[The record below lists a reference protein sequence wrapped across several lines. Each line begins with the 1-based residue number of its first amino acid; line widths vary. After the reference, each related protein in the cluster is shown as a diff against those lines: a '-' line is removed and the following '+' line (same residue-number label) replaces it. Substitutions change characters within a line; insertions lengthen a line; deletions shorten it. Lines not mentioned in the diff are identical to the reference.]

1 MKLLLK
7 RAAVLLALI
16 LLLVSGFIVFIANY
30 IDKASEW
37 AHHPANKHL
46 YAKGILVAPGTI
58 YDRSG
63 SILFQIDKD
72 SIKYNKNKEAR
83 TAVMHAV
90 GDLYG
95 NVATGARA
103 VFKDKL
109 SGWDFINGAY
119 RPNYPSGTESSIT
132 LTLDA
137 ELCAKA
143 YREMRGRK
151 GTVGIYNYKTGEII
165 CMVSSPSFDPE
176 NPPDIKENTGKY
188 EGVYVNRL
196 FSSVYT
202 PGSVF
207 KLVTAA
213 AAIDNMDDT
222 GSDGIDSKVYQCDGK
237 LNIGGVLVTCPEAH
251 GGVTLEQALA
261 DSCNVAFARI
271 ASELGIDTLQ
281 KYADMLGFNS
291 SLSVDG
297 INTAEGSVNLF
308 DAEEAELA
316 WAGIGQYTVTANPLN
331 VMAFVGAIANGGVR
345 ITPSIL
351 AGDGGGG
358 EGGGSGDDGE
368 DGEDG
373 EVGEDVIFSFAAHPK
388 EEKRILAFQTAEK
401 LESMMRNNVIQ
412 TYGEENFKGLEL
424 CAKSGTAEVGKNA
437 KPHSWFAGFLDRD
450 DFPLAF
456 VVVIENGG
464 SGSKVAGAV
473 AGKVL
478 QAAVSGKGQE
488 KN

>member
-1 MKLLLK
+1 MKLLLR
-7 RAAVLLALI
+7 RAAALLVLI
-16 LLLVSGFIVFIANY
+16 LLLVSGLMVFIVNY
-30 IDKASEW
+30 ISKASEW

-46 YAKGILVAPGTI
+46 YAKGIPVAPGTI

-63 SILFQIDKD
+63 NILFQIDKD
-72 SIKYNKNKEAR
+72 SVKYNKNKEVR

-95 NVATGARA
+95 NVATGARVA
-103 VFKDKL
+103 FKEKL
-109 SGWDFINGAY
+109 SGWDLINGAY
-119 RPNYPSGTESSIT
+119 CPNYPSSTGSSIT
-132 LTLDA
+132 LTLDT

-143 YREMRGRK
+143 YKEMKGRK

-176 NPPDIKENTGKY
+176 NPPDVEANAEKY

-196 FSSVYT
+196 LSSVYT

-213 AAIDNMDDT
+213 AAIDNIDV
-222 GSDGIDSKVYQCDGK
+222 IDSKVYQCEGK
-237 LNIGGVLVTCPEAH
+237 LNVGGVMVTCPEAH
-251 GGVTLEQALA
+251 GGVTFEQALA
-261 DSCNVAFARI
+261 DSCNVAFALI
-271 ASELGIDTLQ
+271 TDELGSDTLQ

-297 INTAEGSVNLF
+297 INTAAGSVDVSGANGA
-308 DAEEAELA
+308 DQA

-331 VMAFVGAIANGGVR
+331 IMAYAGAIANGGIRV
-345 ITPSIL
+345 TPSIL
-351 AGDGGGG
+351 AEKRESRESEESG
-358 EGGGSGDDGE
+358 EGGGGG
-368 DGEDG
+368 
-373 EVGEDVIFSFAAHPK
+373 IFSFIARPR
-388 EEKRILAFQTAEK
+388 EEKRILAAKTAEK
-401 LESMMRNNVIQ
+401 LRVLMRNNVIK
-412 TYGEENFKGLEL
+412 TYGEGNFKGLEL
-424 CAKSGTAEVGKNA
+424 CAKSGTAEVGKDK

-450 DFPLAF
+450 DYPLAF

-473 AGKVL
+473 AGRIL
-478 QAAVSGKGQE
+478 QAAVTGKQ
-488 KN
+488 

>member
-16 LLLVSGFIVFIANY
+16 LLLFSGLIVFIVNY
-30 IDKASEW
+30 FGKASEW

-46 YAKGILVAPGTI
+46 YAKGNPAAPGTI
-58 YDRSG
+58 YDRYG

-72 SIKYNKNKEAR
+72 SIKFNNNKEVR

-90 GDLYG
+90 GDLHG

-109 SGWDFINGAY
+109 SGWDLVNGVY
-119 RPNYPSGTESSIT
+119 LSNYPSSTGSSIT

-137 ELCAKA
+137 GLCAKA
-143 YREMRGRK
+143 YKEMKGRK

-176 NPPDIKENTGKY
+176 NPPDIDGNTGKY

-213 AAIDNMDDT
+213 ATIDNMDDI
-222 GSDGIDSKVYQCDGK
+222 GSDEIGSKVYQCEGK
-237 LNIGGVLVTCPEAH
+237 LNIGGVMVTCPEAH

-271 ASELGIDTLQ
+271 TIELGADTLQ

-297 INTAEGSVNLF
+297 INTAAGSVNVSGA
-308 DAEEAELA
+308 DGADLA
-316 WAGIGQYTVTANPLN
+316 WAGIGQYTDTANPLN
-331 VMAFVGAIANGGVR
+331 IMAYAGAIANGGIRV
-345 ITPSIL
+345 TPSIL
-351 AGDGGGG
+351 AEYGKGGGDG
-358 EGGGSGDDGE
+358 
-368 DGEDG
+368 
-373 EVGEDVIFSFAAHPK
+373 ILSFAAHPK
-388 EEKRILAFQTAEK
+388 AEKRILTVRTAEK
-401 LESMMRNNVIQ
+401 LGSIMRNNVIK
-412 TYGEENFKGLEL
+412 TYGEKNFKGLEL
-424 CAKSGTAEVGKNA
+424 CAKSGTAEVGKNV

-464 SGSKVAGAV
+464 TGSKVAGTV
-473 AGKVL
+473 AGRVL
-478 QAAVSGKGQE
+478 QAAVSGKAQE
-488 KN
+488 KKE